1 MGRKSRWLIL
11 AAIAVTGVW
20 VVAQPP
26 GGGPEGKKGG
36 PGGMLPPHPLME
48 ALDLDK
54 DGKLSA
60 EEIKKA
66 PQSLLKLDKNGDGE
80 LTRDELR
87 PNRPGMGKGSPDGK
101 SGKGSDGKSGKGSKG
116 GPEGKGGKGGPGPEG
131 KNGPSEGKDAGPGR
145 PPLEKPDPDAQAL
158 MQASPS
164 PLPESIAWYTDLDAG
179 LAEAKR
185 TGKPILLMSA
195 APSCSGVSGV
205 W

>member
-1 MGRKSRWLIL
+1 MRQKSRWLVL
-11 AAIAVTGVW
+11 AAMAIPGVW
-20 VVAQPP
+20 VLAQPP

-36 PGGMLPPHPLME
+36 PGGVPPHPLME

-54 DGKLSA
+54 DGKISA
-60 EEIKKA
+60 EELKKA

-80 LTRDELR
+80 LTRDEIR
-87 PNRPGMGKGSPDGK
+87 PNRPGLGKGGPE
-101 SGKGSDGKSGKGSKG
+101 GKSGKGSKG
-116 GPEGKGGKGGPGPEG
+116 GPEGKSTVP
-131 KNGPSEGKDAGPGR
+131 DR
-145 PPLEKPDPDAQAL
+145 PPLENPDSNNQTRL
-158 MQASPS
+158 QVSPN
-164 PLPESIAWYTDLDAG
+164 PLKESIAWYTDLNAG